1 MIRNHRQVSLVAAE
15 ELAIVAEAMG
25 LPELAPGLIADNIC
39 TEGIPDLTAL
49 PRMTRLV
56 FDGGAVLMLGGE
68 NMPVHH
74 RRQARRGRP
83 RHPAAGLP
91 EGGHRPPRR
100 DGLGRAPR
108 ASCAPARAYASSRP
122 DPGRPS
128 RLRAMAGRIRTTL
141 SSLAQNWSMTQKVYK
156 LLPLE
161 VGGIF
166 LATFVVVFVPVYLW
180 LNWLTALILALPAG
194 LLAATF
200 WFSRRAMRAAYTQID
215 GQPGAAAAVIQS
227 LRGGNWLVTPAVAV
241 NKSQDMITRVVGKPG
256 VVLVSEGPS
265 SRVVP
270 LLATER
276 KRTARW
282 LPEVPIYEIQVGNDE
297 GQVPLKNLQK
307 ALGKLPRNMR
317 GGEVTEI
324 RRRLDALGNAASS
337 MPIPKGPMPTS
348 ARQVRR
354 QR

>member
-1 MIRNHRQVSLVAAE
+1 
-15 ELAIVAEAMG
+15 
-25 LPELAPGLIADNIC
+25 
-39 TEGIPDLTAL
+39 
-49 PRMTRLV
+49 
-56 FDGGAVLMLGGE
+56 
-68 NMPVHH
+68 
-74 RRQARRGRP
+74 
-83 RHPAAGLP
+83 
-91 EGGHRPPRR
+91 
-100 DGLGRAPR
+100 
-108 ASCAPARAYASSRP
+108 
-122 DPGRPS
+122 
-128 RLRAMAGRIRTTL
+128 MAGRIRTTL

-166 LATFVVVFVPVYLW
+166 LATFVIVFVPVYLW
-180 LNWLTALILALPAG
+180 LNWLTALILALPMA

-227 LRGGNWLVTPAVAV
+227 LRGSNWLVTPAVAV
-241 NKSQDMITRVVGKPG
+241 NKSQDIITRVVGKPG

>member
-1 MIRNHRQVSLVAAE
+1 
-15 ELAIVAEAMG
+15 
-25 LPELAPGLIADNIC
+25 
-39 TEGIPDLTAL
+39 
-49 PRMTRLV
+49 
-56 FDGGAVLMLGGE
+56 
-68 NMPVHH
+68 
-74 RRQARRGRP
+74 
-83 RHPAAGLP
+83 
-91 EGGHRPPRR
+91 
-100 DGLGRAPR
+100 
-108 ASCAPARAYASSRP
+108 
-122 DPGRPS
+122 
-128 RLRAMAGRIRTTL
+128 MAGRIRTTL

-166 LATFVVVFVPVYLW
+166 LATFAVVFIPIYLW
-180 LNWLTALILALPAG
+180 LNWLTALILAFPMG

-227 LRGGNWLVTPAVAV
+227 QRGSNWLVTPAVAV
-241 NKSQDMITRVVGKPG
+241 NKSQDIITRVVGKPG
-256 VVLVSEGPS
+256 VVLVSEGPA

-270 LLATER
+270 LLANER

-297 GQVPLKNLQK
+297 GQVPLMKLQK
-307 ALGKLPRNMR
+307 ALSKLPRNMR

-337 MPIPKGPMPTS
+337 MPIPKGPVPTS